1 MESDLR
7 QLLDELHA
15 AIERTGEGE
24 EDRAELTR
32 LVDAVERRLHEG
44 HDERHGHL
52 LTSLRQA
59 EVRFEGDHPVLGAAI
74 RRAVDALS
82 AAGI

>member
-15 AIERTGEGE
+15 AIERTGEGDD
-24 EDRAELTR
+24 DRAELTR

-44 HDERHGHL
+44 GDDRHTDL

-59 EVRFEGDHPVLGAAI
+59 EVRFERDHPVLGAAI